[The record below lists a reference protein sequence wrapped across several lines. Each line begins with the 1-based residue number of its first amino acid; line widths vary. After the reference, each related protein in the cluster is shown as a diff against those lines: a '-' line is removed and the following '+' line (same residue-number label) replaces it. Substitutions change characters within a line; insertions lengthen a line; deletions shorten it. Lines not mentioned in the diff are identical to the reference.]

1 MNQDTINDKFS
12 FTGNGINAKED
23 KGVVK
28 LEPSR
33 ANGQIFLL
41 REGGPFAMV
50 TTNDKLI
57 INYGGEYLL
66 EVESSEYKGHVL
78 SMLDEQQHQI
88 HKIEANQ
95 CEDGVEQDFIG
106 GKISFEDE
114 GRKLVFSRK
123 DREVDLEI
131 SLQVE
136 GFDEKRKLKYAEM
149 DGNDTFNIEMKSRSE
164 MNLEEINKVE
174 QEFLEVNRSGVRSAS
189 MGIGRSAVAGAIT
202 RSFGVF
208 RENGL
213 QVIRNGT
220 PVIELKAQ

>member
-1 MNQDTINDKFS
+1 MNQDTINDKLS

-23 KGVVK
+23 QGVIK

-41 REGGPFAMV
+41 REDGPFVVA
-50 TTNDKLI
+50 TTNDKLT

-66 EVESSEYKGHVL
+66 EVESSEYKGHVIR
-78 SMLDEQQHQI
+78 MLDDQQRQV
-88 HKIEANQ
+88 HKMEASQ
-95 CEDGVEQDFIG
+95 CEDGVEQDFAG

-114 GRKLVFSRK
+114 GRKLSLYRK
-123 DREVDLEI
+123 DRELDLGI

-149 DGNDTFNIEMKSRSE
+149 DGKGTFNIEMRSRSE

-174 QEFLEVNRSGVRSAS
+174 RELLAANRTGVRS

-213 QVIRNGT
+213 QVVRNGT